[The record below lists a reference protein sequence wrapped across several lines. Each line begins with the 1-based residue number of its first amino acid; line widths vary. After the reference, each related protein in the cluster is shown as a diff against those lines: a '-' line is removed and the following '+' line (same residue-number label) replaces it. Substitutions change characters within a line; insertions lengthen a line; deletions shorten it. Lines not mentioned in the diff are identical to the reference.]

1 MRSDRVDTRHP
12 LWAMLVLCADLKRKV
27 RALRQ
32 VSASGLG
39 VRGRPEMVYGG
50 GGDKRW
56 EELTRR

>member
-1 MRSDRVDTRHP
+1 MDTRHP

-50 GGDKRW
+50 GGTKGGRS
-56 EELTRR
+56 